1 MNRYG
6 RFFLVT
12 SLLAGPEAIAQI
24 PLLENPKPAKPWET
38 PTPSTKIVSIGYNTF
53 GEFYVGG
60 ELPKNSNNKL
70 SVQAGY
76 QVAITSGMSYQWGPF
91 DTTTPWLTNNCK
103 GTRFRV
109 GYQTVDRHD
118 RNRLAIYIEAHQLES
133 NPFIN
138 QDFSGSSQVPIIYFT
153 ESYQKYGLRFLNAKP
168 LDRNHTVFFTMSIAV
183 FYSMAHRTYLSASN
197 GIPLPPDED
206 LTFTSPQITFG
217 LQFLLF

>member
-12 SLLAGPEAIAQI
+12 SLLAGPDTIAQL
-24 PLLENPKPAKPWET
+24 PLENSKPDKPWET
-38 PTPSTKIVSIGYNTF
+38 QPTSTKIISIGYNTF

-70 SVQAGY
+70 SMQAGY

-91 DTTTPWLTNNCK
+91 GMTTPWLNNNCK
-103 GTRFRV
+103 GIRIRI
-109 GYQTVDRHD
+109 GYQTIDNRD
-118 RNRLAIYIEAHQLES
+118 RNHLAVYLEAHQLES

-138 QDFSGSSQVPIIYFT
+138 QDFSGSSQVAVIYFT
-153 ESYQKYGLRFLNAKP
+153 ETYQKYGVRFLNAKP
-168 LDRNHTVFFTMSIAV
+168 LNSNHTVFFTMSVAV
-183 FYSMAHRTYLSASN
+183 FYSLAHRTYLSASN
-197 GIPLPPDED
+197 GIPLPPEED
-206 LTFTSPQITFG
+206 YTFTSPQITFG